1 MDDIYSL
8 LNLPKNASREEL
20 KTAFITWKKSQQQI
34 LQSGTRDEQ
43 AAASKR
49 ISEMTKLYKDACGIS
64 DSTNIPKKSPTVKSG
79 NNQTGS
85 RINQTIGSD
94 TLSDSH
100 STSYEGN
107 KQKILNI
114 VLCAVIVIL
123 SATVLYL
130 YNPKGSFIA
139 IPSFLQNILNRHENS
154 GPVNSNTANTIS
166 PSHKK
171 EQVISVNPQTEN
183 TSSEEKKSDKPTVE
197 DRNTG
202 KNPAQREAIQ
212 TLLDFHENITKKS
225 LRQAYDCMSYN
236 LQGEISYEGWA
247 PGFRDTISSTP
258 TNIKV
263 VSELPD
269 KIVLTYDLTAVDKP
283 NITAT
288 FAGTAVIIKT
298 SSGWKIDDVINKNK

>member
-8 LNLPKNASREEL
+8 LNLSKNASREEL

-49 ISEMTKLYKDACGIS
+49 ISEMTKLYKEACGIS
-64 DSTNIPKKSPTVKSG
+64 DSTNIPKSPTVQSG
-79 NNQTGS
+79 NNQTDS
-85 RINQTIGSD
+85 KINKTTVSD
-94 TLSDSH
+94 VLPDSS

-139 IPSFLQNILNRHENS
+139 MPSFLQNILNRHENS

-166 PSHKK
+166 PSH
-171 EQVISVNPQTEN
+171 N
-183 TSSEEKKSDKPTVE
+183 EEKKSDKPTVE

-236 LQGEISYEGWA
+236 LQGAISYEGMGA
-247 PGFRDTISSTP
+247 GFSRY
-258 TNIKV
+258 NQ
-263 VSELPD
+263 
-269 KIVLTYDLTAVDKP
+269 
-283 NITAT
+283 
-288 FAGTAVIIKT
+288 
-298 SSGWKIDDVINKNK
+298 

>member
-43 AAASKR
+43 AVASKR
-49 ISEMTKLYKDACGIS
+49 IGEMTKLYKEACGIS
-64 DSTNIPKKSPTVKSG
+64 DSTNIPKSPTVQSG
-79 NNQTGS
+79 NNQTDS
-85 RINQTIGSD
+85 KINKTTVSD
-94 TLSDSH
+94 VLPDSS
-100 STSYEGN
+100 STSYEVN

-123 SATVLYL
+123 SAIVLYL

-139 IPSFLQNILNRHENS
+139 IPSVLQNLFNSHENS

-166 PSHKK
+166 PSHEK